1 MKVIVLGSN
10 GQLGRSLKSLEN
22 KSNLEIIFFD
32 KKKLNIN
39 SRDDLEENINFN
51 RPDIIINTSA
61 YTDVVEAESDY
72 TNALKV
78 NFEGVK
84 NIALICKK
92 YSIKLIHFS
101 TDYVFDG
108 LSKKPYTENDATN
121 PINNYGKSKLA
132 GEKVLQEILTEHI
145 IIRTSWL
152 YSHYN
157 GNFFT
162 TIARK
167 LIGGEELNVVDDQIG
182 RPTSVRL
189 LSNATYEILN
199 KIQSQELHWG
209 IYHIAGKEIMS
220 WYEFA
225 KVIQQTLLHNGYK
238 NQGFIKKSKTNHL
251 KSRVYRPMYS
261 VLNCEK
267 YEKAFMPIK
276 NSIEKDSNLHLN
288 ELLNRL

>member
-78 NFEGVK
+78 NFEGQEHRSNMQEIFNKVD
-84 NIALICKK
+84 
-92 YSIKLIHFS
+92 SFS

-199 KIQSQELHWG
+199 KIQSR
-209 IYHIAGKEIMS
+209 IALKFI
-220 WYEFA
+220 
-225 KVIQQTLLHNGYK
+225 TLERK
-238 NQGFIKKSKTNHL
+238 
-251 KSRVYRPMYS
+251 
-261 VLNCEK
+261 
-267 YEKAFMPIK
+267 
-276 NSIEKDSNLHLN
+276 
-288 ELLNRL
+288 

>member
-167 LIGGEELNVVDDQIG
+167 LIGV
-182 RPTSVRL
+182 
-189 LSNATYEILN
+189 
-199 KIQSQELHWG
+199 
-209 IYHIAGKEIMS
+209 
-220 WYEFA
+220 
-225 KVIQQTLLHNGYK
+225 K
-238 NQGFIKKSKTNHL
+238 N
-251 KSRVYRPMYS
+251 
-261 VLNCEK
+261 
-267 YEKAFMPIK
+267 
-276 NSIEKDSNLHLN
+276 
-288 ELLNRL
+288 